1 MDHILYHIFKIT
13 LNISWKHGEKTNN
26 PLIRIYVNKIENRV
40 TFRINTEYYLK
51 LLTHITMKVF
61 GITKSKITKDTTI
74 NEHGKEIPKEGYLS
88 PEERQKI
95 IDLRLIEYYNNGTSK
110 SNKFVR

>member
-1 MDHILYHIFKIT
+1 M
-13 LNISWKHGEKTNN
+13 
-26 PLIRIYVNKIENRV
+26 
-40 TFRINTEYYLK
+40 K
-51 LLTHITMKVF
+51 LF
-61 GITKSKITKDTTI
+61 GITKSKITKDTII
-74 NEHGKEIPKEGYLS
+74 NKYDKEITKEGYLS